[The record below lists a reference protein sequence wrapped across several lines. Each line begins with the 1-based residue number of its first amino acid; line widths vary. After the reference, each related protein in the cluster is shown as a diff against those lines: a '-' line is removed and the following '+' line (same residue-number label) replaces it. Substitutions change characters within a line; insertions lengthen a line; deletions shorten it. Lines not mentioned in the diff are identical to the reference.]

1 MQIKGEYMLRRI
13 LTAALLMAMGLVPA
27 LAQNKWELRTEKD
40 GIKVYSSEVPGS
52 KIKAIR
58 VTGEFDATPAQLA
71 AVVMDVNTAT
81 DWVDHLKTS
90 VLIKK
95 VSANELYY
103 YAEVSLPWPATN
115 RDFVAHLTEIQNP
128 DTKVVVIE
136 GPAVP
141 GYMPEKKGFVRI
153 NNSIGRWIITPVGP
167 NRVRVDYSLH
177 VDPAGSLPS
186 WLVNMFATD
195 APMQIFR
202 NLKTE
207 LQKPV
212 YKNNSLLLSGN

>member
-1 MQIKGEYMLRRI
+1 MLRRI
-13 LTAALLMAMGLVPA
+13 LTATLLMVSALMPA
-27 LAQNKWELRTEKD
+27 LAQNKWELKTEKE
-40 GIKVYSSEVPGS
+40 GIKVYSSEIPGS

-71 AVVMDVNTAT
+71 AVIMDVNTAT
-81 DWVDHLKTS
+81 DWVDHLKSS

-115 RDFVAHLTEIQNP
+115 RDFVAHLTVTQDP
-128 DTKVVVIE
+128 DTKVILID

-141 GYMPEKKGFVRI
+141 GYMPEKKGLVRI
-153 NNSIGRWIITPVGP
+153 NNSVGKWVITPIGL

-195 APMQIFR
+195 APLQIFR
-202 NLKTE
+202 NLRTE
-207 LQKPV
+207 LQKPD
-212 YKNNSLLLSGN
+212 YRNNYATLSDN